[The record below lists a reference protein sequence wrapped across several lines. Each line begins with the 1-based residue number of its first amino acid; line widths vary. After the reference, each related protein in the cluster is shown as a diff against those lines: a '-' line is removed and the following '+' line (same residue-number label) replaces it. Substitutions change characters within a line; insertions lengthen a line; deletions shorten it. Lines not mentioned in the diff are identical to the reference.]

1 MYILTVCL
9 SPEEMDDDP
18 SLFSVLIEDTSQ
30 KSVKEAICNRYDVDE
45 DSFHYCEY
53 SSGLPNGA
61 FDTVES
67 LDDGDLDDDEDNV
80 LRLSWVFDIF
90 DA

>member
-1 MYILTVCL
+1 MAV
-9 SPEEMDDDP
+9 
-18 SLFSVLIEDTSQ
+18 V
-30 KSVKEAICNRYDVDE
+30 
-45 DSFHYCEY
+45 HEY

-67 LDDGDLDDDEDNV
+67 LDDGDLDDDEENV
-80 LRLSWVFDIF
+80 LRISWVFDIF

>member
-18 SLFSVLIEDTSQ
+18 SLFSVLIEDASQ

-45 DSFHYCEY
+45 DSFHYYEY

-67 LDDGDLDDDEDNV
+67 LDDDEENV